1 MRFRNLK
8 GLIDLPIDAVKHRF
22 RNEQVLTV
30 LPVHGS
36 IAGRDSLLVA
46 MPTQLAIVT
55 PDTRR
60 RDRWMT
66 SLAPW
71 DIVRVAD
78 VESAAGTHRLI
89 IHVGS
94 LGFDAELWGPKGE
107 KALRDFTIAAGAQH
121 EAIAAPA

>member
-1 MRFRNLK
+1 MRFRNLE

-30 LPVHGS
+30 LPVHGAF
-36 IAGRDSLLVA
+36 AGRDSLLVA
-46 MPTQLAIVT
+46 TPTELAIVT
-55 PDTRR
+55 SDARR

-71 DIVRVAD
+71 DVVRLGE
-78 VESAAGTHRLI
+78 VESEAGSHHLSVD
-89 IHVGS
+89 VGN
-94 LGFDAELWGPKGE
+94 LTFYAELWGPKGE
-107 KALRDFTIAAGAQH
+107 KALRDFVIAAGVQH